1 MSERNAAL
9 LRGLSPAD
17 RIIEIGPSF
26 GPIAAKR
33 DGWNT
38 TVVDHASREALVA
51 KYAAAPNVDTA
62 RIEAVDRIWTQG
74 PLDALFPAAEHGR
87 FAALIASHVIEHIPD
102 PLGFL
107 RSAARLL
114 DPGRGVLVLA
124 VPDKRWC
131 FDLLKPPSTTGQVL
145 AAHRRG
151 AVRHAAGTLF
161 DHFAYSATDAEGR
174 PGWGAG
180 EAVPTLRLGGR
191 LEDALAVFERCVE
204 SPDAPYVDCH
214 AWQFTPASF
223 ALLILELGALGLAD
237 WRIEWLRPEP
247 AVEFLVHLRR
257 GRQEF
262 ASAEA
267 REAAR
272 LELLRQ
278 VLLELRA
285 QTDWLVPAAPPPAG
299 PAAPALDARLAGIEA
314 QLHRLTEQQ
323 LPPVLEAALWT
334 RAALRPARAAW
345 RRLLPLRRGLARLRR
360 RGQ

>member
-9 LRGLSPAD
+9 LRGLSRAD
-17 RIIEIGPSF
+17 PIIEIGPSF
-26 GPIAAKR
+26 GPVAAKR

-38 TVVDHASREALVA
+38 TVVDHADREALVA

-62 RIEAVDRIWTQG
+62 RIEAVDRVWTEG

-87 FAALIASHVIEHIPD
+87 FAAIIASHVIEHIPD

-114 DPGRGVLVLA
+114 EPGRGMLVLA

-151 AVRHAAGTLF
+151 AVRHAATTLF

-180 EAVPTLRLGGR
+180 EAVPTLRLGGP
-191 LEDALAVFERCVE
+191 LEDALAAFENCDERPE
-204 SPDAPYVDCH
+204 AAYVDCH
-214 AWQFTPASF
+214 AWQFTPSSF

-237 WRIEWLRPEP
+237 WRVEWLRPEP

-262 ASAEA
+262 ATPEL

-272 LELLRQ
+272 LALLRQ

-285 QTDWLVPAAPPPAG
+285 QTDWLVPAAAPG
-299 PAAPALDARLAGIEA
+299 AAPENAALGPRLAGIEA
-314 QLHRLTEQQ
+314 ELRRLNEQ

-345 RRLLPLRRGLARLRR
+345 RGLLPLRRAVAGL
-360 RGQ
+360 RGRG